1 MPNPTSPQPV
11 PPEAAPIRVLLVE
24 DHKMVAEALGAA
36 FEEFPEIDLV
46 ASVESL
52 AHGMIAAEE
61 HLPDIVLLDRRL
73 PDGDGIEAIAGFRAI
88 SPSSR
93 VLVLTG
99 DANSAIVARILE
111 VGGAG
116 LLLKSGLL
124 DELVTAIRTIAAGD
138 MVIDPDLLS
147 GALAMLGAG
156 SPGGL
161 GPVLTL
167 RERQVLGLIADGVG
181 TDRIAEELRLAR
193 NTVRNHVQRILVKT
207 GTHSKLEAVAH
218 ARKNGLLERP

>member
-1 MPNPTSPQPV
+1 MPNLTFQ
-11 PPEAAPIRVLLVE
+11 PPEAPAAATIRVLLVE
-24 DHKMVAEALGAA
+24 DHTMVAEALGAA
-36 FEEFPEIDLV
+36 FEEFAEIELV
-46 ASVESL
+46 ASVDSVADGL
-52 AHGMIAAEE
+52 AAARE
-61 HLPDIVLLDRRL
+61 HTPDIVLLDRRL
-73 PDGDGIEAIAGFRAI
+73 PDGDGIEAIARLRTV

-99 DANSAIVARILE
+99 DANSAIAARILE

-124 DELVTAIRTIAAGD
+124 DELITAIRSVASGD
-138 MVIDPDLLS
+138 VVIEPELLS
-147 GALAMLGAG
+147 GALALLAG
-156 SPGGL
+156 SSGVT

-167 RERQVLGLIADGVG
+167 RERQVLGLIAEGAG
-181 TDRIAEELRLAR
+181 TDRIAGELRLAR
-193 NTVRNHVQRILVKT
+193 NTVRNHVQRILAKT

>member
-1 MPNPTSPQPV
+1 MPNPNSPRPV
-11 PPEAAPIRVLLVE
+11 PPAPIRVLLVE

-52 AHGMIAAEE
+52 AHGMIAAGEQ
-61 HLPDIVLLDRRL
+61 LPDIVLLDRRL
-73 PDGDGIEAIAGFRAI
+73 PDGDGIEAIAGFREI

-99 DANSAIVARILE
+99 DANSAIAARILE

-138 MVIDPDLLS
+138 VVIDPELLS
-147 GALAMLGAG
+147 GALAMLAG
-156 SPGGL
+156 SPGRL

-167 RERQVLGLIADGVG
+167 RERQVLGLIAEGAG

>member
-1 MPNPTSPQPV
+1 MPNPTFPRPV
-11 PPEAAPIRVLLVE
+11 TPAAAPIRVLLVE

-52 AHGMIAAEE
+52 SHGMIAAEE

-73 PDGDGIEAIAGFRAI
+73 PDGDGIEAIAGFHTI
-88 SPSSR
+88 SPSIR

-99 DANSAIVARILE
+99 DANSAIAARILE

-124 DELVTAIRTIAAGD
+124 DELVTAIRKVAAGD
-138 MVIDPDLLS
+138 VVIDPELLS
-147 GALAMLGAG
+147 GALAMLAG
-156 SPGGL
+156 SAGRL

-167 RERQVLGLIADGVG
+167 RERQVLGLIADGAG

-193 NTVRNHVQRILVKT
+193 NTVRNHVQRILMKT

>member
-1 MPNPTSPQPV
+1 MPNSTFQ
-11 PPEAAPIRVLLVE
+11 PPEAPVAATIRVLLVE
-24 DHKMVAEALGAA
+24 DHTMVAEALGAA
-36 FEEFPEIDLV
+36 FEEFAEIELV
-46 ASVESL
+46 ASANS
-52 AHGMIAAEE
+52 AADGIAAARE
-61 HLPDIVLLDRRL
+61 HTPDIVLLDRRL
-73 PDGDGIEAIAGFRAI
+73 PDGDGIEAIARLRAV

-99 DANSAIVARILE
+99 DANSAIAARILE

-124 DELVTAIRTIAAGD
+124 DELVTAIRSVASGD
-138 MVIDPDLLS
+138 VVIDPELLS
-147 GALAMLGAG
+147 GALALLSG
-156 SPGGL
+156 SSRTT

-167 RERQVLGLIADGVG
+167 RERQVLGLIAEGAG
-181 TDRIAEELRLAR
+181 TERIAGELRLAR
-193 NTVRNHVQRILVKT
+193 NTVRNHVQRILAKT

>member
-1 MPNPTSPQPV
+1 MPNPTFPRPV
-11 PPEAAPIRVLLVE
+11 TPAAAPIRVLLVE

-36 FEEFPEIDLV
+36 FEEFPDIDLV

-52 AHGMIAAEE
+52 SHGMIAAEE
-61 HLPDIVLLDRRL
+61 LLPDIVLLDRRL

-99 DANSAIVARILE
+99 DANSAIAARILE

-124 DELVTAIRTIAAGD
+124 DELVTAIRTVAAGD
-138 MVIDPDLLS
+138 VVIDPELLS
-147 GALAMLGAG
+147 GALAMLAG
-156 SPGGL
+156 SAGRL

-167 RERQVLGLIADGVG
+167 RERQVLGLIADGAG

>member
-1 MPNPTSPQPV
+1 MSNPTFPRPM
-11 PPEAAPIRVLLVE
+11 PPAAAPIRVLLVE

-36 FEEFPEIDLV
+36 FEEFPEIHLV

-52 AHGMIAAEE
+52 SHGMIAAAE

-99 DANSAIVARILE
+99 DANSAIAARILE

-124 DELVTAIRTIAAGD
+124 DELVTAIRTVAAGD
-138 MVIDPDLLS
+138 VVIEPELLS
-147 GALAMLGAG
+147 GALAMLAG
-156 SPGGL
+156 NTGRL

-167 RERQVLGLIADGVG
+167 RERQVLGLIADGAG

>member
-1 MPNPTSPQPV
+1 MVDPTSPLPL
-11 PPEAAPIRVLLVE
+11 PPAAGPIRVLLVE

-36 FEEFPEIDLV
+36 FEEFPEIHLV

-73 PDGDGIEAIAGFRAI
+73 PDGDGIEAIARFRAI
-88 SPSSR
+88 SPSIR

-99 DANSAIVARILE
+99 DANSAIAARILE

-124 DELVTAIRTIAAGD
+124 DELVTAIRTVAAGD
-138 MVIDPDLLS
+138 VIIDPELLG
-147 GALAMLGAG
+147 GALAMLAG
-156 SPGGL
+156 SSGRL
-161 GPVLTL
+161 GPVLTV
-167 RERQVLGLIADGVG
+167 RERQVLGLIADGAG

>member
-1 MPNPTSPQPV
+1 MPNPTSPQPM
-11 PPEAAPIRVLLVE
+11 PPAAVPIRVLLVE
-24 DHKMVAEALGAA
+24 DHKMVAEAMGAA

-61 HLPDIVLLDRRL
+61 HLPDVVLLDRRL
-73 PDGDGIEAIAGFRAI
+73 PDGDGIEAIAGFRAV

-124 DELVTAIRTIAAGD
+124 DELITAIRTIAAGD
-138 MVIDPDLLS
+138 MVIDPELLS
-147 GALAMLGAG
+147 GALAMLGG
-156 SPGGL
+156 SGRI

-167 RERQVLGLIADGVG
+167 RERQVLGLIAEGAG

-193 NTVRNHVQRILVKT
+193 NTVRNHVQRILMKT
-207 GTHSKLEAVAH
+207 GTHSKLEAVVH

>member
-1 MPNPTSPQPV
+1 MPNPTSPQSGTRA
-11 PPEAAPIRVLLVE
+11 AAPIRVLLVE

-36 FEEFPEIDLV
+36 FEEFPEIQLV

-52 AHGMIAAEE
+52 AHGMIAVEE

-73 PDGDGIEAIAGFRAI
+73 PDGDGIEAITRLRAL

-99 DANSAIVARILE
+99 DANSAIAARILE

-124 DELVTAIRTIAAGD
+124 DELITAIRTVAAGD
-138 MVIDPDLLS
+138 VIIDPELLS
-147 GALAMLGAG
+147 GALAMLAG
-156 SPGGL
+156 SSGPL
-161 GPVLTL
+161 GPVLSL
-167 RERQVLGLIADGVG
+167 RERQVLGLIADGAG

>member
-1 MPNPTSPQPV
+1 MPNPTFPQPQ
-11 PPEAAPIRVLLVE
+11 PPAPIRVLLVE

-36 FEEFPEIDLV
+36 FEEFPGIHLV

-52 AHGMIAAEE
+52 AGGIIAAEE

-73 PDGDGIEAIAGFRAI
+73 PDGDGIEAIARFRAI

-124 DELVTAIRTIAAGD
+124 DELVTAIRTVAAGD
-138 MVIDPDLLS
+138 VVIDSELLS
-147 GALAMLGAG
+147 GALAMLADG
-156 SPGGL
+156 SGRL

-167 RERQVLGLIADGVG
+167 RERQVLCLIAEGAG

>member
-1 MPNPTSPQPV
+1 MPNPTSQRPMTPA
-11 PPEAAPIRVLLVE
+11 AAPIRVLLVE

-36 FEEFPEIDLV
+36 FEEFPEIHLV

-52 AHGMIAAEE
+52 AHGMIAAQEL
-61 HLPDIVLLDRRL
+61 LPDIVLLDRRL
-73 PDGDGIEAIAGFRAI
+73 PDGDGIEAIAGFRAV

-99 DANSAIVARILE
+99 DANSAIAARILE

-124 DELVTAIRTIAAGD
+124 DELITAIRTVAAGD
-138 MVIDPDLLS
+138 VVIDPELLS
-147 GALAMLGAG
+147 GALALLAG
-156 SPGGL
+156 SAGRL

-167 RERQVLGLIADGVG
+167 RERQVLGLIADGAG